1 MIWPTEIKLKKS
13 ANALN
18 VTFDDG
24 AHYSVPAKMLREESP
39 SAEVQGHGGVKPVV
53 VINPA
58 VRLVD
63 AELVGNYAVRLV
75 FDDGH
80 RTGIYSWELLEKL
93 GRKAG

>member
-1 MIWPTEIKLKKS
+1 MAWPTEIKLKKN
-13 ANALN
+13 ANTLN
-18 VTFDDG
+18 VAFDDG
-24 AHYSVPAKMLREESP
+24 AQYSLAAKMLREESP

-58 VRLVD
+58 VKLVD

-80 RTGIYSWELLEKL
+80 RTGIYSWDLLEKL
-93 GRKAG
+93 GKKAG